1 MKIFGGRKK
10 KSLQERKL
18 ALIQQIKEIE
28 IQLNSMK
35 VRDPNSIEKAISF
48 MVLVQSAE
56 AKNRLLM
63 TDELFRANR
72 SSGRFGLG
80 K

>member
-1 MKIFGGRKK
+1 MKIFGGRKE

-18 ALIQQIKEIE
+18 ALLQQIKEIE

-35 VRDPNSIEKAISF
+35 VRDPNSLEKAISF

-63 TDELFRANR
+63 TEELFRANR
-72 SSGRFGLG
+72 SNSRFDLG

>member
-1 MKIFGGRKK
+1 MKIFGGRKG

-18 ALIQQIKEIE
+18 ALLQQIKEIE

-35 VRDPNSIEKAISF
+35 VRDPNSLEKAISF

-56 AKNRLLM
+56 AKNQLLM
-63 TDELFRANR
+63 TEELFRANR
-72 SSGRFGLG
+72 SNSRFDLG